1 MKTRSVA
8 VALLLAVAPAAVSS
22 STAFAQSA
30 ADDATTQAARA
41 RFQEGVAF
49 YDKGQYESARAAFL
63 QAYALRKH
71 PAVLLNLAQS
81 SLRSGHT
88 VEAANFFTQY
98 LHDSTSLT
106 PAQRADAEKGL
117 AEAKS
122 KLGRIEVTAPAGA
135 EITIDSEKI
144 GVAPLPDPVEVEPGA
159 HKVSARNPDGTTD
172 VKPVTVAAGQQAGAR
187 FTAQAPLP
195 VAPVTPPPPE
205 KPPEPTPPPPEEEP
219 KPIPP
224 PVEKPHDSS
233 HVSIVPALVGFS
245 VGAAGFIAAIVLG
258 TSKSSAQSS
267 ANQVSQEILAAG
279 GGQGTCYNTPS
290 TSRFYNAC
298 STLADNNNK
307 VNADATGANVGV
319 AIGIAGAV
327 FGAGWLLFAP
337 RSHEGDT
344 KKGSTSFTPF
354 VGPRSGG
361 LGLRTSF

>member
-187 FTAQAPLP
+187 FTAQAP
-195 VAPVTPPPPE
+195 
-205 KPPEPTPPPPEEEP
+205 PPEEEP